1 MILELGQ
8 EICKMSLGHL
18 VVCEKKVLKKKKK
31 SNISRGMTKVCTKG
45 ANRKS
50 TEGQSYNNLKIKIYK
65 VILDFT
71 PKCHTNTMSP
81 Y

>member
-1 MILELGQ
+1 
-8 EICKMSLGHL
+8 
-18 VVCEKKVLKKKKK
+18 
-31 SNISRGMTKVCTKG
+31 MTKVCTKG

-81 Y
+81 YREK